1 MRGKTQKIVESRWF
15 TNVIIA
21 LILFNAITLGL
32 ETSDRM
38 VATYGP
44 ILGYLDRLVLGVF
57 VGEILLKFYAYRLSF
72 FRSGWNI
79 FDLLIIGISLIP
91 AAGPLAILRTFRVFR
106 ILRLF
111 SVVPQMRIVV
121 TGLLRAIPGMA
132 SVMGVIVIIF
142 FVFSILVT
150 KIFGRTGDPVLE
162 AIFGDLGKSMFT
174 LFQLMTLEDWVGGI
188 VEPAMAYYP
197 WSWMIFIPF
206 IILTTFAILNFFIG
220 VIVEAMQNVHHEEQ
234 RRMAPDD
241 PEKEVTLEDLRR
253 EIRALREEIRG
264 TGRQG

>member
-1 MRGKTQKIVESRWF
+1 MRAQVQKLVESRGF
-15 TNVIIA
+15 TNAIAA
-21 LILFNAITLGL
+21 LILFNAATLGL
-32 ETSDRM
+32 ETGDRIM
-38 VATYGP
+38 EAHGP
-44 ILGYLDRLVLGVF
+44 LLKLLDRAVLGLF
-57 VGEILLKFYAYRLSF
+57 VCEMLLKFYAYRLSF

-79 FDLLIIGISLIP
+79 FDLTIIGISLIP

-142 FVFSILVT
+142 FVFSVLVT
-150 KIFGRTGDPVLE
+150 KIFGRTGVPELE

-188 VEPAMAYYP
+188 VEPAMALYP
-197 WSWMIFIPF
+197 WSWVIFIPF

-220 VIVEAMQNVHHEEQ
+220 VIVEAMQNVHAEEQ

-241 PEKEVTLEDLRR
+241 PEKQVTLDDLRR
-253 EIRALREEIRG
+253 EIRALRDEIRES
-264 TGRQG
+264 GR